1 MEFKLRPWKTT
12 DRGSLVKHANNWN
25 ISKNMTDLFPFPYS
39 LDNADK
45 FIEMAKKD
53 SLTRFFA
60 IEINHEAAGGIGLH
74 PQSDIQRMNA
84 ELGYWLSETYWGNG
98 IIPKAIDEIVKYGFL
113 NFEINRI
120 FARPFGTNLASQKV
134 LEKSG
139 FMLEAKIENGL
150 IKNGILVD
158 ELIYCVRKNS

>member
-12 DRGSLVKHANNWN
+12 DRVSLVQHANNWN

-60 IEINHEAAGGIGLH
+60 IEINHEAVGGIGLH

-98 IIPKAIDEIVKYGFL
+98 IIPKAIDEIVQYGFS

-120 FARPFGTNLASQKV
+120 FARPFGTNIASQKV
-134 LEKSG
+134 LEKCG